1 MEQQWRA
8 RAGGQPAPEQRKMIE
23 QMMAQKGLAMGGRG
37 ALGSSIRVCVSK
49 EQAERLD
56 MPQREGHCTQEIV
69 QRSASTIKVKFS
81 CAGNPPSSGEG
92 EINFLSP
99 TAYNG
104 RMTVHTQ
111 IEGQPERMN
120 MSQTGTWLSDDARSS
135 PSSADAPAK
144 NGRAHTHQVLP
155 ACTAASDRRSCPWT
169 ACPSE
174 PWRAVWRQKLN
185 QIGLES
191 ACVGLFVLQN
201 QEQRRECS

>member
-1 MEQQWRA
+1 MHRILCLSLLSLCGLAAAQSMRPGLWETSFTMKSQSGQMEQQMA
-8 RAGGQPAPEQRKMIE
+8 RAQQEMANLPPEQRKMIE

-120 MSQTGTWLSDDARSS
+120 MSQTGTWLSDDCGTLKPVKR
-135 PSSADAPAK
+135 
-144 NGRAHTHQVLP
+144 
-155 ACTAASDRRSCPWT
+155 
-169 ACPSE
+169 
-174 PWRAVWRQKLN
+174 
-185 QIGLES
+185 
-191 ACVGLFVLQN
+191 
-201 QEQRRECS
+201 